1 MLDKLFDKLP
11 YEQLEKIKFA
21 HLLAGAA
28 GVGLLLVVV
37 YIFTLYDSGREATAA
52 LTAKKATVESNLKT
66 NQNLVARTGE
76 ISNELADYVHRLS
89 EMKKL
94 MPLAS
99 EMPRLLREIGNS
111 EKELTL
117 ETLQF
122 QVEEGKVRDYYKEI
136 PISIQLRGG
145 YWNAVGFFDK
155 LQNLLP
161 TVTFSNLKM
170 ELPDAK
176 NKGDGGIITR
186 ITANTFAYIDGS
198 ENQAAPVAPAPP
210 PAPGAPAKPAK
221 PPEKK

>member
-11 YEQLEKIKFA
+11 YEQLEKIKFT

-28 GVGLLLVVV
+28 GVGLLLVVI

-52 LTAKKATVESNLKT
+52 LVAKKATMENKLRA
-66 NQNLVARTGE
+66 NQSLVAQSGA
-76 ISNELADYVHRLS
+76 ISNELADYVHRLA
-89 EMKKL
+89 EVKKL

-99 EMPRLLREIGNS
+99 EMPRLLREISNT

-136 PISIQLRGG
+136 PIIIQLRGG

-155 LQNLLP
+155 LQNLLQ
-161 TVTFSNLKM
+161 TVTFSDLKM

-176 NKGDGGIITR
+176 NKGDGGILTR
-186 ITANTFAYIDGS
+186 ITAKTFAYIDGS
-198 ENQAAPVAPAPP
+198 ENHAAPVAPAPP
-210 PAPGAPAKPAK
+210 PAPGAQPKPAT